1 MAGTYVSVEQLE
13 LDGKTLSVES
23 GTLAKQAHGSVCVR
37 LGDTIALVTA
47 TMAAP
52 REGIDFFP
60 LLVDYEEKMYAAGK
74 IPGVRYIRREGRP
87 SENATLSARRIDRSI
102 RPLFPKGYRDDI
114 QIIATVLS
122 ADPDNA
128 ADVPAMVGASAA
140 LCLSPVPFN
149 GPVGAV
155 RVGRI
160 GEEFVVNPTY
170 AERDQSSLDLVVA
183 VTPTGIVM
191 LEGMADELPED
202 VIAGAI
208 AYAVPFA
215 EQIIEIQ
222 QALATQVGK
231 PKLEYSP
238 APLSEDVVAAVAR
251 FAPKIRE
258 AIQSPDKQARED
270 ATTEIMDD
278 LTSSLGEEFPE
289 RLAEVRGALEAQRE
303 KEFYALVLDEGRRP
317 DGRSAEDVRDLSCAV
332 GLLPRTHGSALFTRG
347 QTQVMSVVTLGG
359 VGDEQLIDD
368 LGVVETKRYM
378 HHYNFP
384 PYSVGEVRPMRG
396 ASRRDI
402 GHGSL
407 AERSLLPVLPEEDE
421 FPYTIRV
428 VSEVLESNGSS
439 SMASVCG
446 SSLALMDAG
455 VPIRGAVAGISIGMV
470 SGGTQS
476 QLLTDIQ
483 GIEDFTGEMDFKV
496 AGTRE
501 GVTALQVDVKSDGM
515 TMATVE
521 DALAQGRR
529 ARMLILDRMA
539 ETIPQPRPD
548 LAPHAPRV
556 FTVEIDPEKIGTV
569 IGPGGK
575 MIRKLETDFE
585 CKIDIEEDGRIF
597 VAAPDQDMGE
607 KAVAAIRDLTRDV
620 EVGEVYTGKVVRIT
634 PFGAFLELLPGKDG
648 LLHISQV
655 ARERIDRVEDV
666 LKMGDEVEVKVIEID
681 PQGKVRLSRKD
692 LLPPGEGDRTGGG
705 PRRNDSRRPGGRRR
719 RR

>member
-1 MAGTYVSVEQLE
+1 VALQSVE
-13 LDGKTLSVES
+13 LDGKTLSVET
-23 GTLAKQAHGSVCVR
+23 GTLAKQAHGGVCVR
-37 LGDTIALVTA
+37 LGDTIVLVTA
-47 TMAAP
+47 TMAPP

-87 SENATLSARRIDRSI
+87 SENATLSARRIDRAI
-102 RPLFPKGYRDDI
+102 RPLFPKGFRNDI
-114 QIIATVLS
+114 QVIASVLS

-128 ADVPAMVGASAA
+128 ADLPAMVGASAA
-140 LCLSPVPFN
+140 LTISPTPFM
-149 GPVGAV
+149 GPIGAV
-155 RVGRI
+155 RVARI
-160 GEEFVVNPTY
+160 GDRFVVSPTY
-170 AERDQSSLDLVVA
+170 AERDQSDLDLIVA
-183 VTPTGIVM
+183 ASPSGVVM
-191 LEGMADELPED
+191 LEGMADQLPGSVLVQAIEFAMPYAKQLAEMQRALAAEAGKEKIEYAAPEIGED
-202 VIAGAI
+202 V
-208 AYAVPFA
+208 
-215 EQIIEIQ
+215 
-222 QALATQVGK
+222 
-231 PKLEYSP
+231 S
-238 APLSEDVVAAVAR
+238 AAVAR
-251 FAPKIRE
+251 SAQVIRQ
-258 AIQSPDKQARED
+258 AIQDPDKAARED
-270 ATTEIMDD
+270 ATAEMMEKLTAD
-278 LTSSLGEEFPE
+278 LAEEFPE
-289 RLAEVRGALEAQRE
+289 RTGEVSAALDAQRE
-303 KEFYALVLDEGRRP
+303 KEFRALVLDDGRRP
-317 DGRSAEDVRDLSCAV
+317 DGRGPEEIRDVACAI

-407 AERSLLPVLPEEDE
+407 AERAMLPMLPEEEE

-439 SMASVCG
+439 SMASACG
-446 SSLALMDAG
+446 TSLALMDAG

-470 SGGTQS
+470 SDGDRQ

-496 AGTRE
+496 AGTRD
-501 GVTALQVDVKSDGM
+501 GVTALQVDVKSQGM
-515 TMATVE
+515 SLATIE
-521 DALAQGRR
+521 SAFSQAQR
-529 ARMLILDRMA
+529 ARTVLLDRMA
-539 ETIPQPRPD
+539 ETMSSPRPD

-575 MIRKLETDFE
+575 MIRKMEADFE

-597 VAAPDQDMGE
+597 VASPNQVLGE
-607 KAVAAIRDLTRDV
+607 KAVQTIKDLTREV
-620 EVGEVYTGKVVRIT
+620 EVGEVHTGKVVRIT
-634 PFGAFLELLPGKDG
+634 PFGAFVELIPGKDG
-648 LLHISQV
+648 LLHISQI
-655 ARERIDRVEDV
+655 ARERIERVEDV
-666 LKMGDEVEVKVIEID
+666 LRLGDDVEVKVIEID

-692 LLPPGEGDRTGGG
+692 LLPPGEGDSQRGPSDR
-705 PRRNDSRRPGGRRR
+705 PRRGDSGRPGSRRR
-719 RR
+719 R